1 MSNILAIVMG
11 ACLTQTGGAQ
21 RTDPPPLS
29 GPRVVEAAARASI
42 VERDFN
48 GKVRR
53 PETSAEEAALAV
65 VSIPKEKRADVKE
78 RVDRILRERDGIL
91 DKFVSGNIDLL
102 TKFGQAQAT
111 ENKLDQLALLTE
123 AMRKLSPL
131 RERGTLQQEI
141 EGALP
146 EESREEFKRLM
157 KEYHDALVAEVRA
170 DEKKAAM
177 AGEEG
182 QGEGMKADR
191 KADKNAKK
199 PDPKP
204 RFAIMI
210 DENLKGLGRD
220 IERSFARQLKNGE
233 LVFRYLT
240 AGLKLSPEQE
250 AKIRTTCMDFAER
263 TKGEDLKGEQVK
275 LFFAIW
281 GQLDKEQQKVFGK
294 RVNGKK

>member
-1 MSNILAIVMG
+1 MSSILAIVMG
-11 ACLTQTGGAQ
+11 ACLAQTGSAQ
-21 RTDPPPLS
+21 PADPLA
-29 GPRVVEAAARASI
+29 GPHVVEAAARASI
-42 VERDFN
+42 VERDFY

-53 PETSAEEAALAV
+53 PETSAEEAALGKV
-65 VSIPKEKRADVKE
+65 VIAEEKRAEVKE

-111 ENKLDQLALLTE
+111 ENKLDQFALLTE

-157 KEYHDALVAEVRA
+157 KEYQDALVAECRAEEKKVAEAMADEQGGEMKA
-170 DEKKAAM
+170 DEKSGK
-177 AGEEG
+177 
-182 QGEGMKADR
+182 K
-191 KADKNAKK
+191 AKK
-199 PDPKP
+199 PEVKP
-204 RFAIMI
+204 RFAILME
-210 DENLKGLGRD
+210 ENLKGLGRD

-233 LVFRYLT
+233 LVFRYMT
-240 AGLKLSPEQE
+240 AGLKLTPEQE
-250 AKIRTTCMDFAER
+250 KNIRATCMDFAEK
-263 TKGEDLKGEQVK
+263 TKGEELKGEQVK

-281 GQLDKEQQKVFGK
+281 NQLDKDQQKVFGK
-294 RVNGKK
+294 RMNGKK